1 MDIGMIVTFA
11 GIVVAGLAG
20 VLGVWMERD
29 PEAPPRWAWVFSV
42 LILVATGIEMAHST
56 VQAAEDGETEEAMA
70 RVLEQLTI
78 ISAHSD
84 NPALASFVSSELAA
98 QARNNPGVVAKL
110 EKKVAAKGGDVKAI
124 RRQAAAGRTGRPV
137 GAKAGG
143 KAGAGARTGSKA
155 TGKAGAKAGGS
166 KSGGKADGKGG
177 KADGKSGGKA
187 DGKSG
192 GKADSKSSGKA
203 DSKSSKSDNKGGSSS
218 GSKSSGKSDS
228 KSSGSKSKGKGN

>member
-56 VQAAEDGETEEAMA
+56 VQAAEDGQTEEAMA

-155 TGKAGAKAGGS
+155 GGKAGGS
-166 KSGGKADGKGG
+166 
-177 KADGKSGGKA
+177 KSGGKA

-192 GKADSKSSGKA
+192 GKADSKGGKADNKSGGKA
-203 DSKSSKSDNKGGSSS
+203 DSKGGKSDSKGGKSDNKGGSS

>member
-29 PEAPPRWAWVFSV
+29 PEAPPRWAWVFSI

-137 GAKAGG
+137 GGKAAG

-155 TGKAGAKAGGS
+155 GGKAGAKAGGS

-187 DGKSG
+187 DNKSGSKSG
-192 GKADSKSSGKA
+192 GK
-203 DSKSSKSDNKGGSSS
+203 SDNKSGGSS

>member
-29 PEAPPRWAWVFSV
+29 PEAPPKWAWVFSV

-143 KAGAGARTGSKA
+143 KAGAPGARTGSKA
-155 TGKAGAKAGGS
+155 GGKAGGS

-187 DGKSG
+187 DSKG
-192 GKADSKSSGKA
+192 GKADNKGGKS
-203 DSKSSKSDNKGGSSS
+203 DSKSSKSDNKGGGSS

>member
-155 TGKAGAKAGGS
+155 TGKAGGS

-203 DSKSSKSDNKGGSSS
+203 DSKSSKSDNKGGGSS